1 MEKSKYGRIIAKNLR
16 RLLIEKD
23 KTQADLCHDLKL
35 NKGTVSS
42 WCNGTRIPRMDKI
55 DMLCKY
61 LGCTRSDLMEEK
73 RKTPLEDER
82 NSLIRLAM
90 TANIENVKTAL
101 LLLNPLETKTDPPTG
116 D

>member
-1 MEKSKYGRIIAKNLR
+1 MEKSKYGRIIARNLR

-23 KTQADLCHDLKL
+23 KTQADLCHDLGI

-55 DMLCKY
+55 DMLCRY
-61 LGCTRSDLMEEK
+61 LGCTRSDLMEE
-73 RKTPLEDER
+73 RRESPLEEER

-90 TANIENVKTAL
+90 TADLENVKTAL
-101 LLLNPLETKTDPPTG
+101 ILLTALETKK
-116 D
+116 

>member
-1 MEKSKYGRIIAKNLR
+1 MDKSIYGRIIAKNLR

-55 DMLCKY
+55 DMLCQY
-61 LGCTRSDLMEEK
+61 LDCTRSDLMEEHGK
-73 RKTPLEDER
+73 STIEKER
-82 NSLIRLAM
+82 NQLIRLAM

-101 LLLNPLETKTDPPTG
+101 VLLNALETKK
-116 D
+116 

>member
-42 WCNGTRIPRMDKI
+42 WCNGTRIPRMDKV

-61 LGCTRSDLMEEK
+61 LNCTRSDLLEEHK
-73 RKTPLEDER
+73 GSPLEDER
-82 NSLIRLAM
+82 RQLVRLAM
-90 TANIENVKTAL
+90 TADIENVKTAL
-101 LLLNPLETKTDPPTG
+101 ILLSALENKK
-116 D
+116 